1 MATDDV
7 VTIALYAAS
16 LAARWSGVACA
27 HAFTRYDNCLF
38 PSPPVKEEFRLP
50 PSDTL
55 ASLRRTIVDKYG
67 YLEDSFEFGPWGVY
81 GIRVMR
87 AR

>member
-1 MATDDV
+1 MV
-7 VTIALYAAS
+7 RCRVYSWIS
-16 LAARWSGVACA
+16 
-27 HAFTRYDNCLF
+27 RYDNCLF
-38 PSPPVKEEFRLP
+38 PSPPLKEEFKLP

-55 ASLRRTIVDKYG
+55 ASLRRTIADKYG

-81 GIRVMR
+81 GICVMR